1 MLEDDHLYKAA
12 IEHSPIGI
20 GLCAPEGRFLDVN
33 RALCALTG
41 HEAQALRK
49 RDLFDLCHP
58 DHTERTRHGIESLLT
73 GQRDALSMET
83 RLVRQ
88 DGTTVWVQTDVA
100 VAHDHGNQHLV
111 VQMQDVTARRLA
123 LESLRA
129 SEQRLA
135 YVLDGAGLGTFDWS
149 TRARHVSFNRRTAD
163 MLGYEPTDL
172 SNDPDAWFAMVHPQ
186 DAALSARRI
195 YRHMR
200 GDADSFEIEQRMR

>member
-1 MLEDDHLYKAA
+1 MYKAA

-20 GLCAPEGRFLDVN
+20 GLFAPEGRFLDVN

-41 HEAQALRK
+41 DEAQARRA

-135 YVLDGAGLGTFDWS
+135 YVLDGA
-149 TRARHVSFNRRTAD
+149 
-163 MLGYEPTDL
+163 
-172 SNDPDAWFAMVHPQ
+172 
-186 DAALSARRI
+186 
-195 YRHMR
+195 
-200 GDADSFEIEQRMR
+200 